1 MHDDTPNMFCSIVDD
16 IGQRDGL
23 PSESEGDLDRL
34 LSVIVLFDY
43 PFDFPALDEALF
55 SLAVQ
60 DWDRIEVVLALPD
73 CGFGVHR
80 EVEAAIL
87 AQSWPPMSSRK
98 IVSVSTLS
106 ERTLSANLI
115 NAGLS
120 YATGQ
125 YIAFLH
131 HQDLI
136 YQHAYPSLIGRL
148 EDSDAVAAFGG
159 IRLARHARGSRHWQV
174 QTKQAIPTDV
184 SRLIHLIDGTAAIH
198 CFVADRHRLSA
209 DYLHVHNPT
218 LSLATNVFFL
228 RLSLHPKSD
237 FSIATTPVC
246 ESRHFPQPSPQGAAS
261 GDGRL
266 PSLDRMLLS
275 LESGDL
281 ILRDTV
287 VSPNILLAEA
297 IKALSPR

>member
-43 PFDFPALDEALF
+43 PFDFPVLDEALF

-125 YIAFLH
+125 
-131 HQDLI
+131 
-136 YQHAYPSLIGRL
+136 
-148 EDSDAVAAFGG
+148 V
-159 IRLARHARGSRHWQV
+159 
-174 QTKQAIPTDV
+174 
-184 SRLIHLIDGTAAIH
+184 
-198 CFVADRHRLSA
+198 HRLSA
-209 DYLHVHNPT
+209 PSGPYLP
-218 LSLATNVFFL
+218 ACI
-228 RLSLHPKSD
+228 P
-237 FSIATTPVC
+237 
-246 ESRHFPQPSPQGAAS
+246 
-261 GDGRL
+261 L
-266 PSLDRMLLS
+266 PDR
-275 LESGDL
+275 
-281 ILRDTV
+281 
-287 VSPNILLAEA
+287 
-297 IKALSPR
+297 SPRGFGCSGGVRRNPPGPSCPRVSTLAGPDETGHPDRRVASDSPYRRHSGHPLLRGRSTSALGGLPPRP